1 MHKKLLCLAL
11 SLLLSVSCF
20 CGPVMSVFAVQPDNS
35 TELNDETVAIIEQID
50 SDEYTSY
57 YDYYNYY
64 LDAVTYREFIKVK
77 GTEFSKADSPKVGS
91 YEEVE
96 AVVLDS
102 SNKWVEYK
110 ITVPESAKY
119 GIVIDYYQLPDKEKD
134 IEVTVSIDGKIPY
147 TEAQQIALPRLWDD
161 DIDPENVVEGHYF
174 ETTNPNGDSDD
185 IRPSQ
190 KEFQIWTS
198 RELINIRGLYQ
209 DPYQFYLTK
218 GEHVIRF
225 DLDREAVA
233 ISEIRFGNKTENI
246 SYDEYISQFNEN
258 DYVKNNG
265 VSYGEEGD
273 LSATVQAEETYYK
286 NNIVLYATTDKSDAS
301 VTPAD
306 AAYTR
311 LNTIGQ
317 ANWATNGDELVW
329 KMNVKKAGLYKLT
342 MRAHQNFNAGM
353 KSYRTLKVNGVV
365 PFKEAEIIRFEY
377 KQNWYMLTLGNQE
390 KGEKQKDYYIYLNEG
405 DNLISLTC
413 TTGEMSEVLRNI
425 QQAVLDLND
434 IYRQIISVTST
445 QPDIYRD
452 YSLEQQ
458 IPTLEDDLWASK
470 AFVDET
476 AKLIYK
482 LTGTDG
488 SQASSVNY
496 VSKILGELA
505 KDPYI
510 IPERLSRLKDAIET
524 LGNLISTIG
533 KLALELDY
541 IAVLP
546 VDTEEPK
553 VGKGFSNAVIYTWN
567 QLISSF
573 TVDYNVASDSLTD
586 TDNTEVVQVWVNT
599 GRDQAKII
607 NRLVGDDSEKLVTS
621 DGKQISI
628 HMALVDTGATL
639 IRATLA
645 GKGPDCAL
653 MIGED
658 SPMNLA
664 ARGALLPLTEYKA
677 KIEDQFHKSAWT
689 PFWYDGEYY
698 ALPETQSFD
707 IMFYRTDVFKEL
719 GIEPP
724 ETWDD
729 FYKVMEILQNT
740 NLIIGIPEVDS
751 ANAGVSFGIRTFD
764 KFLVQNGGTY
774 YNSTLSQTRFTD
786 EVAYQS
792 FERWVELYKKY
803 GLDRSFDFYSRFRTG
818 EMPLSIQLY
827 PAYNQL
833 KTAAPELNGLWSI
846 APIPGTVKEDG
857 TIDISETSVVTGCI
871 LLKAAEKK
879 GITEAASI
887 FLSWWASAET
897 QAAYARE
904 LEATLGVAA
913 RYHPA
918 NMEAFKS
925 LAWTDE
931 EAAVITKQWE
941 SVTVMNEIPGNYV
954 LKRSLT
960 SAFRNV
966 IADKNSARRALTIY
980 NTAINDEITRK
991 RKEFGLE

>member
-1 MHKKLLCLAL
+1 MHKKFICFAL
-11 SLLLSVSCF
+11 SLLMSVSCF
-20 CGPVMSVFAVQPDNS
+20 CAPLSVSATEQTADNTQLNS
-35 TELNDETVAIIEQID
+35 ETQAIVELLE

-57 YDYYNYY
+57 YDYYNHYTK
-64 LDAVTYREFIKVK
+64 AATYRGFIKVK
-77 GTEFSKADSPKVGS
+77 GTEFSGADKSKVNTYDKVTG
-91 YEEVE
+91 
-96 AVVLDS
+96 VVLDKT
-102 SNKWVEYK
+102 NEWIEYK
-110 ITVPESAKY
+110 ITVPEDAKY
-119 GIVIDYYQLPDKEKD
+119 GIEIDYYQLPDKEKD
-134 IEVTVSIDGKIPY
+134 IEITVVVDGKVPY
-147 TEAQQIALPRLWDD
+147 SEAQQISLPRIWDD
-161 DIDPENVVEGHYF
+161 DINSENVAEGFYF
-174 ETTNPNGDSDD
+174 ETNDPNGNSDD

-190 KEFQIWTS
+190 KEKPMWVT
-198 RELINIRGLYQ
+198 RELMNVRGLYK

-218 GEHVIRF
+218 GTHTIRF
-225 DLDREAVA
+225 NLDREAVA
-233 ISEIRFGNKTENI
+233 ISEIRFGNKQI
-246 SYDEYISQFNEN
+246 APAYDEYIKQFTEN
-258 DYVKNNG
+258 DYVYNNG
-265 VSYGEEGD
+265 VAYGEEGD
-273 LSATVQAEETYYK
+273 LSVTVQAEQTFYK
-286 NNIVLYATTDKSDAS
+286 NNITLYATTDKSDAS

-306 AAYTR
+306 AAYAR

-317 ANWATNGDELVW
+317 TNWSTNGDELVW
-329 KMNVKKAGLYKLT
+329 KFNVKKAGLYKLT

-353 KSYRTLKVNGVV
+353 KSYRTLKVNGEV
-365 PFKEAEIIRFEY
+365 PFIEAENLKFEY
-377 KQNWYMLTLGNQE
+377 KQNWYMYTLGE
-390 KGEKQKDYYIYLNEG
+390 DKKEDRKDYYIYLNEG

-413 TTGEMSEVLRNI
+413 NTGEMSEVLRDI
-425 QQAVLDLND
+425 QQSVLDLNE
-434 IYRQIISVTST
+434 IYRQIIAVTST

-470 AFVDET
+470 KFIDET
-476 AKLIYK
+476 SKKIFK

-496 VSKILGELA
+496 VSQILGELA
-505 KDPYI
+505 ADPYV
-510 IPERLSRLKDAIET
+510 IPERLSRLKTAIET
-524 LGNLISTIG
+524 LGNLISTIS

-541 IAVLP
+541 LAILP

-553 VGKGFSNAVIYTWN
+553 VSKGFLNSAKYTWE

-573 TVDYNVASDSLTD
+573 TVDYNVASDSAEAGAD
-586 TDNTEVVQVWVNT
+586 TEVVQVWVNT

-607 NRLVGDDSEKLVTS
+607 NRLVGDDADKLVTS
-621 DGKQISI
+621 DGKKISI
-628 HMALVDTGATL
+628 HLALVDTGATL

-677 KIEDQFHKSAWT
+677 GIEDQFYPCAWT
-689 PFWYDGEYY
+689 PFWYNGEYY

-707 IMFYRTDVFKEL
+707 VMFYRTDVFKEMGL
-719 GIEPP
+719 EAPK
-724 ETWDD
+724 TWDE
-729 FYKVMEILQNT
+729 FYKVMEVLQNS
-740 NLIIGIPEVDS
+740 NLIVGIPEVDS
-751 ANAGVSFGIRTFD
+751 ANAGVSAGIKTFD

-774 YNSTLSQTRFTD
+774 YNNNLSQTRFTD
-786 EVAYQS
+786 EVAYKA
-792 FERWVELYKKY
+792 FEEWVELYSKY

-827 PAYNQL
+827 TAYNQL
-833 KTAAPELNGLWSI
+833 KTAAPELNGLWTI
-846 APIPGTVKEDG
+846 APIPGTVQEDG
-857 TIDISETSVVTGCI
+857 SIDISETSIVTGCI

-887 FLSWWASAET
+887 FLSWWASADT

-904 LEATLGVAA
+904 LEATLGIAA

-918 NMEAFKS
+918 NKEAFKS

-931 EAAVITKQWE
+931 EAAVITEQWK

-954 LKRSLT
+954 LKRSIT

-966 IADKNSARRALTIY
+966 ISGKNTARRALTIY
-980 NTAINDEITRK
+980 NTDINDEITRK

>member
-1 MHKKLLCLAL
+1 MHKKFFCLAL
-11 SLLLSVSCF
+11 SLLLSITCLAPIS
-20 CGPVMSVFAVQPDNS
+20 SVAAGKDNS
-35 TELNDETVAIIEQID
+35 NTQLNSETKAIIEQMN

-64 LDAVTYREFIKVK
+64 LDAATYSDFVKVK
-77 GTEFSKADSPKVGS
+77 GTNFTKSDKPKVKT
-91 YEEVE
+91 YDNVK
-96 AVVLDS
+96 AVVLDKT
-102 SNKWVEYK
+102 NEWVEYS
-110 ITVPESAKY
+110 ITVPENAKY
-119 GIVIDYYQLPDKEKD
+119 GIEIDYYQLPDKEKD
-134 IEVTVSIDGKIPY
+134 IELTILIDGKIPY
-147 TEAQQIALPRLWDD
+147 TEAQQVALPRLWDD
-161 DIDPENVVEGHYF
+161 DINPENVVEGHYF
-174 ETTNPNGDSDD
+174 ETTSPDGNSDD

-190 KEFQIWTS
+190 KEFQIWTT
-198 RELINIRGLYQ
+198 RALINVRGLYQ

-218 GEHVIRF
+218 GTHTVRLE
-225 DLDREAVA
+225 LDREAVA
-233 ISEIRFGNKTENI
+233 ISEIRFGNKEEAI
-246 SYDEYISQFNEN
+246 SYDEYISQFSES
-258 DYVKNNG
+258 DYVTNNG
-265 VSYGEEGD
+265 IAYGDKGD
-273 LSATVQAEETYYK
+273 LSVTVQAEETYYK
-286 NNIVLYATTDKSDAS
+286 NNITLYATTDKSDPS

-306 AAYTR
+306 AAYAR

-317 ANWATNGDELVW
+317 ANWSTNGDELVW
-329 KMNVKKAGLYKLT
+329 KFNVKKAGLYKLT

-353 KSYRTLKVNGVV
+353 KSYRTLKVNGEV
-365 PFKEAEIIRFEY
+365 PFKEAEIIKFEY
-377 KQNWYMLTLGNQE
+377 KQNWYMLTLGNQKE
-390 KGEKQKDYYIYLNEG
+390 GEEHKDYYIYLNEG

-413 TTGEMSEVLRNI
+413 NTGEMSEVLRNI

-458 IPTLEDDLWASK
+458 IPTLEDDLWAAK
-470 AFVDET
+470 KFIDKT
-476 AKLIYK
+476 AKIIYN

-496 VSKILGELA
+496 VSQILGDLA
-505 KDPYI
+505 ADPYV
-510 IPERLSRLKDAIET
+510 IPERLSRLKDGIET
-524 LGNLISTIG
+524 LGSLITTIS

-541 IAVLP
+541 IAILP
-546 VDTEEPK
+546 VDTKEPK
-553 VGKGFSNAVIYTWN
+553 VSKGFFNSVEYTWN
-567 QLISSF
+567 QLVSSF
-573 TVDYNVASDSLTD
+573 TVDYNVASDAQTEGED
-586 TDNTEVVQVWVNT
+586 VEVVQVWVNT

-607 NRLVGDDSEKLVTS
+607 NRLVGDDSDKLVTS
-621 DGKQISI
+621 DGKKISV
-628 HMALVDTGATL
+628 HLALVDTGATL

-677 KIEDQFHKSAWT
+677 KIEDQFYPCAWT

-698 ALPETQSFD
+698 ALPETQSFEV
-707 IMFYRTDVFKEL
+707 MFYRTDVFKEL
-719 GIEPP
+719 GIEVPK
-724 ETWDD
+724 TWDD

-751 ANAGVSFGIRTFD
+751 ANAGVSQGIRTFD

-774 YNSTLSQTRFTD
+774 YNSNLSQTRFTD
-786 EVAYQS
+786 EVAYQA

-818 EMPLSIQLY
+818 EMPLSIQMY
-827 PAYNQL
+827 TAYNQL

-846 APIPGTVKEDG
+846 APIPGTVQKDG
-857 TIDISETSVVTGCI
+857 SINNLETSVVTGCI

-887 FLSWWASAET
+887 FLSWWASADT

-904 LEATLGVAA
+904 LEATLGIAA

-918 NMEAFKS
+918 NKEAFKS

-931 EAAVITKQWE
+931 EAEVITKQWE
-941 SVTVMNEIPGNYV
+941 NVTVMNEIPGNYV

-966 IADKNSARRALTIY
+966 IAGKNAARRALTIY
-980 NTAINDEITRK
+980 NTAINDEIKRK

>member
-1 MHKKLLCLAL
+1 MHKKFFCLAL
-11 SLLLSVSCF
+11 SLLLSITCLA
-20 CGPVMSVFAVQPDNS
+20 PIASVAATNDKGSTKLNS
-35 TELNDETVAIIEQID
+35 ETTAIIELMD

-57 YDYYNYY
+57 YDYYNHY
-64 LDAVTYREFIKVK
+64 LNAKSYSDFIKVK
-77 GTEFSKADSPKVGS
+77 GTDFTKAAKAKVDT
-91 YEEVE
+91 YENVKS
-96 AVVLDS
+96 VVLDS
-102 SNKWVEYK
+102 TNKWVEYSV
-110 ITVPESAKY
+110 TVPEDAKY
-119 GIVIDYYQLPDKEKD
+119 GIEIDYYQLPDKEKD
-134 IEVTVSIDGKIPY
+134 IEVTVYVDGKIPY
-147 TEAQQIALPRLWDD
+147 TEAQQVALPRLWDD
-161 DIDPENVVEGHYF
+161 NIDPENVVEGHYF
-174 ETTNPNGDSDD
+174 ETASPDGNSDD
-185 IRPSQ
+185 VRPSQ
-190 KEFQIWTS
+190 KEFQIWTT
-198 RELINIRGLYQ
+198 RALMNIRGLY
-209 DPYQFYLTK
+209 DEPYQFYLTK
-218 GEHVIRF
+218 GTHTIRF
-225 DLDREAVA
+225 YLDREAVA
-233 ISEIRFGNKTENI
+233 ISEIRFGNKKQAP
-246 SYDEYISQFNEN
+246 SYDEYISQFS
-258 DYVKNNG
+258 DDDKVYSNG
-265 VSYGEEGD
+265 IAYGEKGD
-273 LSATVQAEETYYK
+273 LSVTVQAEETYYK
-286 NNIVLYATTDKSDAS
+286 NNITLYATTDKSDAS

-317 ANWATNGDELVW
+317 ANWSTNGDELVW
-329 KMNVKKAGLYKLT
+329 KLNAKKAGLYKLT

-353 KSYRTLKVNGVV
+353 KSYRTLKVNGAV
-365 PFKEAEIIRFEY
+365 PFKEAETIKFEY
-377 KQNWYMLTLGNQE
+377 KQNWYMLTLGNDE
-390 KGEKQKDYYIYLNEG
+390 EGEKHKDYYIYLNEG
-405 DNLISLTC
+405 ENILSLTC
-413 TTGEMSEVLRNI
+413 NTGEMSVVLRNI

-458 IPTLEDDLWASK
+458 IPTLEEDLWAAK
-470 AFVDET
+470 KFIDGT
-476 AKLIYK
+476 AKIIYDI
-482 LTGTDG
+482 TGTDG

-505 KDPYI
+505 ADPGA
-510 IPERLSRLKDAIET
+510 IPERLSRLKDSIET
-524 LGNLISTIG
+524 LGSLISTIS

-546 VDTEEPK
+546 VDTEVPS
-553 VGKGFSNAVIYTWN
+553 VSKGFFNAAAYTWN
-567 QLISSF
+567 QLVASF
-573 TVDYNVASDSLTD
+573 TVDYNVASDAQSED
-586 TDNTEVVQVWVNT
+586 QNAEVVQVWVNT

-607 NRLVGDDSEKLVTS
+607 NRLVSDDSDKLVTS
-621 DGKQISI
+621 DGKKISV
-628 HMALVDTGATL
+628 HLALVDTGATL

-664 ARGALLPLTEYKA
+664 ARGALLPLSEYKD
-677 KIEDQFHKSAWT
+677 KIYDQFYPCAWT

-698 ALPETQSFD
+698 ALPETQTFD
-707 IMFYRTDVFKEL
+707 VMFYRTDIFKEL
-719 GIEPP
+719 GLEVPK
-724 ETWDD
+724 TWDD
-729 FYKVMEILQNT
+729 FYKVMEVLQNT
-740 NLIIGIPEVDS
+740 NLIVGIPEVDS
-751 ANAGVSFGIRTFD
+751 ANAGVSMGIKTFD

-774 YNSTLSQTRFTD
+774 YNTELSQTRFTD

-803 GLDRSFDFYSRFRTG
+803 GLDRSFDLYSRFRTG
-818 EMPLSIQLY
+818 EMPLAIQLY
-827 PAYNQL
+827 TAYNQL

-846 APIPGTVKEDG
+846 APIPGTVQEDG
-857 TIDISETSVVTGCI
+857 SINISETSVVTGCI

-887 FLSWWASAET
+887 FLSWWASADT

-904 LEATLGVAA
+904 LEATLGIAA

-918 NMEAFKS
+918 NKEAFKS
-925 LAWTDE
+925 LAWTGE

-941 SVTVMNEIPGNYV
+941 NVTVMNEIPGNYV

-966 IADKNSARRALTIY
+966 IAGKNSARRALTIY